1 MSQKQWKR
9 WEALQRIRSGV
20 LTVALGAQVLDV
32 SRRQAHRLLAAVDK
46 RGRVALVHGNKGRA
60 PANRVEEATRR
71 RVVALLR
78 GRYAGLNDVHLTEM
92 LAEEHQVRLSASTVR
107 RIRRSEGLGAARKR
121 RAVRHRARRDRKPQ
135 AGMMI
140 LWDGSRHA
148 WLEDRGP
155 VLALVAAVD
164 DATGELLPGAHF
176 VEQECAA
183 AYLKVL
189 LAIAREKGLP
199 GSIYMDKHGSL
210 RRNDDFWTLGEELRG
225 EQDPTQVGRAIE
237 ALGIAPIFAHSPQA
251 KGRIERPWGTLQD
264 RLVAEL
270 RLAGVRTIE
279 EANAFL
285 ERYRLRYNQRFA
297 KPAADARLAWRAVP
311 RGIDLDRVCSFRY
324 EATVLNDNTVRL
336 GGQVLDIPAGPGG
349 RGYAKARV
357 EVRQLLDG
365 SWRIYKGD
373 DLIATARSTAVG
385 ELRAGR
391 RRKRP
396 AASEAFRRTV
406 EQVEA
411 AR

>member
-1 MSQKQWKR
+1 MSQRQWKR
-9 WEALQRIRSGV
+9 WDVLKRIRAGV
-20 LTVALGAQVLDV
+20 LTVALGAQVLKV
-32 SRRQAHRLLAAVDK
+32 SPRHVRRLRVAMEKRGEAAV
-46 RGRVALVHGNKGRA
+46 VHGNKGRA
-60 PANRVEEATRR
+60 PANRMDEATRQ

-78 GRYAGLNDVHLTEM
+78 EKYAGFNDVHATEKLTE
-92 LAEEHQVRLSASTVR
+92 EEGVRLAASTLR
-107 RIRRSEGLGAARKR
+107 RIRRQAGIAAARKR
-121 RAVRHRARRDRKPQ
+121 RPLRHRARRDRKAQ

-148 WLEDRGP
+148 WMEDRGP
-155 VLALVAAVD
+155 MLALVGAVD
-164 DATGELLPGAHF
+164 DATGELLPGVHF

-210 RRNDDFWTLGEELRG
+210 RRNDDFWTILEELRG

-285 ERYRLRYNQRFA
+285 DRYRLRYNRRFA
-297 KPAADARLAWRAVP
+297 KPAADARPAWRAVP
-311 RGIDLDRVCSFRY
+311 RGVDLDRVCSFRY

-336 GGQVLDIPAGPGG
+336 SGHVLDIPAGPGG
-349 RGYAKARV
+349 RGYAQARV

-391 RRKRP
+391 RRKRS
-396 AASEAFRRTV
+396 AASEAFRRAV
-406 EQVEA
+406 AQVEVA
-411 AR
+411 P